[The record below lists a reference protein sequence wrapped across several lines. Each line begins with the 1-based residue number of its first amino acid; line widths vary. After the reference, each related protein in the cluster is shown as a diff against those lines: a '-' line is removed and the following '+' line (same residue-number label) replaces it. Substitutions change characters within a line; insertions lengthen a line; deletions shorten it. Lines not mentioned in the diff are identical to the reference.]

1 MATGSDAAV
10 EEGSATRRRFFS
22 YVGWGSFVAFW
33 GGCTLAS
40 VRFLFPKILYEP
52 SLKFFAG
59 KPEDYAVGEVST
71 RMKKDQ
77 RVWMIRNEEGMYA
90 LISICTHLG
99 CTPIWHTADNLI
111 KCPCHG
117 SNFTSDG
124 DVVAGPAPRPL
135 ERAVISLDLA
145 GNIVVDKSQKMVI
158 PSNIPLDTPEFE
170 KLTEERKKPPFF
182 LSLKA

>member
-10 EEGSATRRRFFS
+10 EERSATRRRFFS
-22 YVGWGSFVAFW
+22 YVGWGSFAAFF

-40 VRFLFPKILYEP
+40 LRFLFPRVLYEP

-71 RMKKDQ
+71 RVQKEQ

-99 CTPIWHTADNLI
+99 CTPIWHPAEDRI

-117 SNFTSDG
+117 SNFLRDG
-124 DVVAGPAPRPL
+124 RNVAGPAPTPL
-135 ERAVISLDLA
+135 ERAAISLDLA
-145 GNIVVDKSQKMVI
+145 GNIVVDKSQK
-158 PSNIPLDTPEFE
+158 SNKEG
-170 KLTEERKKPPFF
+170 ERDKPPFF
-182 LSLKA
+182 LPLKA